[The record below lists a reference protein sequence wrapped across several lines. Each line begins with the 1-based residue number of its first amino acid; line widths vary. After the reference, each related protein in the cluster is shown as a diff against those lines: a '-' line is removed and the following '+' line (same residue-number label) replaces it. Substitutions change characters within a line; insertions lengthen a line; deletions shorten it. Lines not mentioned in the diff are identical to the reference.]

1 MQQCTLGSTGL
12 AVSRLTIGAWQLGG
26 PLVLDGR
33 QDGHPDPGRDNVLR
47 LIRTLHD
54 RGINAIDTA
63 EQYGAG
69 ESELRVGEAI
79 AADRASWIV
88 STKFGARVGP
98 NGERINDAG
107 PATLMT
113 SLEGSLRRLRSD
125 TIDIFLYHC
134 PPDPA
139 QLAEAAEVFQ
149 RAKAAG
155 KVRFL
160 GISTDDLE
168 QAATVARHGLLDVL
182 QCSASLIEPHREL
195 IDLASRHGAGTQ
207 VRGVL
212 AAGRLSGKY
221 LDAPPAWAADDIR
234 GTWNQQG
241 EYPRFAKLRELVPA
255 GLTMAQASL
264 RWALDQPGHHTLCL
278 GAKSLEDYESAIAAV
293 DCPPLDAGVSAA
305 LEAAAKSLNSP
316 S

>member
-1 MQQCTLGSTGL
+1 MQLCTLGSTGL

-54 RGINAIDTA
+54 RGVNAIDTA

-69 ESELRVGEAI
+69 ESERRVGEAI
-79 AADRASWIV
+79 AGDRGSWIV

-98 NGERINDAG
+98 AGERINDASPG
-107 PATLMT
+107 TLMT
-113 SLEGSLRRLRSD
+113 SLEGSLRRLRTD
-125 TIDIFLYHC
+125 VIDIFLYHC

-149 RAKAAG
+149 QAKAAG

-160 GISTDDLE
+160 GISTDDLTH
-168 QAATVARHGLLDVL
+168 AAELARHGLLDVL
-182 QCSASLIEPHREL
+182 QCPASLIEPHREL
-195 IDLASRHGAGTQ
+195 IDLATQHGAGTQ

-234 GTWNQQG
+234 GTWNQQDD
-241 EYPRFAKLRELVPA
+241 YPRFAKLREVVPA
-255 GLTMAQASL
+255 GMSMAQAAI
-264 RWALDQPGHHTLCL
+264 RWALDQPGHHTLCM
-278 GAKSLEDYESAIAAV
+278 GAKNLEDYESAIAAAEA
-293 DCPPLDAGVSAA
+293 PPLSPQASAS